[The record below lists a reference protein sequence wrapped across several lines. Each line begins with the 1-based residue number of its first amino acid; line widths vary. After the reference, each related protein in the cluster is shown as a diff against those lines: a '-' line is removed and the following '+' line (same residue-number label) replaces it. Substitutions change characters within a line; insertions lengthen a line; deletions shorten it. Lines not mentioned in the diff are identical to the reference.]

1 MVARKKPGRKN
12 CTLSR
17 LINMNEQLIY
27 LTNCCR
33 LFGVFFSLYSHVCVF
48 CHFQILPDIQLS
60 TKKSLGIDQWNGLLT
75 FTLSPNVSCAENTF
89 TGFHEIIDVQKLE
102 FFTILAFSNNFCPL
116 KAALSGNTAR
126 QKASGFQTL
135 VKSPIFGILI
145 DVCLLNLQL
154 PHDGVFVFQPLF
166 EISLWSKYILKLRYE
181 KWILKIV
188 SVLMIFQKI
197 FLDLRRI
204 CIFFKH
210 RIINWLANVF
220 WVIS

>member
-1 MVARKKPGRKN
+1 MSV
-12 CTLSR
+12 
-17 LINMNEQLIY
+17 
-27 LTNCCR
+27 
-33 LFGVFFSLYSHVCVF
+33 
-48 CHFQILPDIQLS
+48 
-60 TKKSLGIDQWNGLLT
+60 
-75 FTLSPNVSCAENTF
+75 
-89 TGFHEIIDVQKLE
+89 VQKTLLQV
-102 FFTILAFSNNFCPL
+102 FMKSWRTKTRILSILAFSNNFYLL
-116 KAALSGNTAR
+116 KGALSGNTVW
-126 QKASGFQTL
+126 QQASGFQTL
-135 VKSPIFGILI
+135 AKSPIFGILI